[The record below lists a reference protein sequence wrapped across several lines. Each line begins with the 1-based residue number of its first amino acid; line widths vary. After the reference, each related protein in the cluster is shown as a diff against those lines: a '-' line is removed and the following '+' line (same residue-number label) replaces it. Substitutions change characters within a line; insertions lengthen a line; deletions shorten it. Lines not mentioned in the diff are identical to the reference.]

1 MIKAYI
7 DDATTSKI
15 NMSGTDED
23 IVPETIVLCSEIIKK
38 ALKTVPPYIKD
49 ADDYIMGRILRL
61 VKDK

>member
-7 DDATTSKI
+7 DEATTAKI
-15 NMSGTDED
+15 NMNGADED
-23 IVPETIVLCSEIIKK
+23 IVPESIVLCSEIIKK

>member
-7 DDATTSKI
+7 DDMTTAKI
-15 NMSGTDED
+15 DMSGTDND

-38 ALKTVPPYIKD
+38 ALKTVPPYFKE
-49 ADDYIMGRILRL
+49 ADDYIMSRILRL